1 MPIALNMTAPLKQDA
16 ESQAQVAA
24 FAASFE
30 SDVQPRMEE
39 ALAESETVHFARVLV
54 LGDPPRYL
62 QVLTE
67 FDGDPLEYT
76 TFFLEE
82 LGPVFKAIFELVED
96 APPWEEL
103 QEPNRFF
110 EYTSSKNLRA
120 LGTSSDPKR
129 GYLFSALGDVTVKE
143 LKAAIATPA
152 HQAA

>member
-1 MPIALNMTAPLKQDA
+1 MAIALNLTVKIKQDEETFA
-16 ESQAQVAA
+16 KLAQLGQA
-24 FAASFE
+24 FGTM
-30 SDVQPRMEE
+30 VQPALDA
-39 ALAESETVHFARVLV
+39 ALARSERVHFARVLV
-54 LGDPPRYL
+54 IDNTYL

-143 LKAAIATPA
+143 LKAATAAPA
-152 HQAA
+152 QRAA

>member
-1 MPIALNMTAPLKQDA
+1 MAIALNLTVKLKQDA
-16 ESQAQVAA
+16 ETLGKLAQLGEA
-24 FAASFE
+24 FPTQ
-30 SDVQPRMEE
+30 VQPLMDA
-39 ALAESETVHFARVLV
+39 ALARSERVHFARVLV
-54 LGDPPRYL
+54 IDNTYL

-110 EYTSSKNLRA
+110 EYTSSKNLRS

-129 GYLFSALGDVTVKE
+129 GYLFSALGDMTVKE
-143 LKAAIATPA
+143 LKAAPA
-152 HQAA
+152 EVA

>member
-1 MPIALNMTAPLKQDA
+1 MAIALNLTVKIKQDA
-16 ESQAQVAA
+16 ETFAKLAQLGEA
-24 FAASFE
+24 FPTH
-30 SDVQPRMEE
+30 VQPLMDA
-39 ALAESETVHFARVLV
+39 ALARSERVHYARVLV
-54 LGDPPRYL
+54 IDNTYL

-120 LGTSSDPKR
+120 LGTSADPKR

-143 LKAAIATPA
+143 LKAATAAPA
-152 HQAA
+152 QAA

>member
-1 MPIALNMTAPLKQDA
+1 MAIALNLTVKLKQDA
-16 ESQAQVAA
+16 ETLGKLAQLGEA
-24 FAASFE
+24 FPTT
-30 SDVQPRMEE
+30 VQPLMDA
-39 ALAESETVHFARVLV
+39 ALARSERVHFARVLV
-54 LGDPPRYL
+54 IDNTYL

-110 EYTSSKNLRA
+110 EYTSSKNLRS
-120 LGTSSDPKR
+120 LGTSADPKR
-129 GYLFSALGDVTVKE
+129 GYLFSALGDATVKE
-143 LKAAIATPA
+143 LKALRAAPA
-152 HQAA
+152 QAA